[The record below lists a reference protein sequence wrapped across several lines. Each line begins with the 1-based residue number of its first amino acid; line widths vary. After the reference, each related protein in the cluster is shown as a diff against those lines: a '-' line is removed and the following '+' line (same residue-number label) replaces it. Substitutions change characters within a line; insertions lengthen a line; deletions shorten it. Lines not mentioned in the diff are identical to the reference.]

1 MPGFA
6 RTLWLKREEPALFE
20 KVDKVLLPKDFLRL
34 RLSGEMVSEMS
45 DAAGTSGWMS
55 RKRWSDTM
63 LSATGLSR
71 HHMPKLIEGTEFS
84 GVLLPELSKRWGIK
98 GQPVIAGGA
107 GDNAAGA
114 VGIGALQLGQLSVTG
129 NFEVYFVVTPSFLP
143 HQKGVLTRSVIVCLG
158 RGIRWESS

>member
-1 MPGFA
+1 MPGFTA
-6 RTLWLKREEPALFE
+6 PKLLWLKREEPALFE

-45 DAAGTSGWMS
+45 DAAGTLWLDVE
-55 RKRWSDTM
+55 KRDWSDTM

-114 VGIGALQLGQLSVTG
+114 VGIGAIQPGSAFSVTG
-129 NFEVYFVVTPSFLP
+129 NFGSVFCCYALLLAGTR
-143 HQKGVLTRSVIVCLG
+143 KGCPRVLSL
-158 RGIRWESS
+158 SA